1 MFTTKIDIKPSEFR
15 IDYSSKMV
23 TLGSCFSENIG
34 SKLKGAYFDIDV
46 NPFGVLFNPISIK
59 QSLELAVDGKM
70 FTEHDLFQHNSLWNS
85 FYHSSYFSDTDKDK
99 CLAKINSRLLNFA
112 TSIKSIDYLI
122 ITFGTAWV
130 YKHHSNG
137 KVVSNCHKLPASTFE
152 RYRLSAEEI
161 VEQYTDIIH
170 KLQLINPNIKFIFS
184 VSPVRHWKDGP
195 TENNI
200 SKGILLQAIQQLEKE
215 FNNVLYFPAFEI
227 VVDEL
232 RDYRFY
238 ASDMLHPS
246 ELAVDYIFSNFQNAF
261 FQSETVSVYNELVQ
275 YAKAIHHKPTHIDT
289 PEYEKFRVSIDAKRN
304 ELINKYSF
312 LKQRL

>member
-1 MFTTKIDIKPSEFR
+1 MFTTKIDIKPSEFH

-59 QSLELAVDGKM
+59 QSLELALVGKM

-85 FYHSSYFSDTDKDK
+85 FYHSSHFSDTDKDK
-99 CLAKINSRLLNFA
+99 CLAKINSRLLNFI

-130 YKHHSNG
+130 YKLSSTAN
-137 KVVSNCHKLPASTFE
+137 VVSNCHKLPASTFE

-170 KLQLINPNIKFIFS
+170 KLQLVNPNIKFIFS

-195 TENNI
+195 MENNI
-200 SKGILLQAIQQLEKE
+200 SKGILLQAIQLLEKE

-246 ELAVDYIFSNFQNAF
+246 ELAVDYIFSNFQYAF
-261 FQSETVSVYNELVQ
+261 FQSETASVYNELVQ
-275 YAKAIHHKPTHIDT
+275 YSKAIHHRPTHIDT
-289 PEYEKFRVSIDAKRN
+289 PEYDKFIASTETKRN
-304 ELINKYSF
+304 ELINKFSF

>member
-1 MFTTKIDIKPSEFR
+1 MFTTKIDINPSEFH
-15 IDYSSKMV
+15 IDYLSKIV

-34 SKLKGAYFDIDV
+34 SKLKTAYFDVDV

-59 QSLELAVDGKM
+59 QSIELALIGKQ

-85 FYHSSYFSDTDKDK
+85 FYHSSHFSDADIDK
-99 CLAKINSRLLNFA
+99 CLEKINSRLMHFA
-112 TSIKSIDYLI
+112 INIKSIDYLV

-161 VEQYTDIIH
+161 VMEYTELIR
-170 KLQLINPNIKFIFS
+170 KLQLIHPNLNIIFS

-200 SKGILLQAIQQLEKE
+200 SKGILLQAIQLLEKE
-215 FNNVLYFPAFEI
+215 CNHVSYFPAYEI

-246 ELAVDYIFSNFQNAF
+246 ELAVDYIFSNFKKTF
-261 FQSETVSVYNELVQ
+261 FQPETEAIYNELVN
-275 YAKAIHHKPTHIDT
+275 YSKAIHHKPTHIDT
-289 PEYEKFRVSIDAKRN
+289 PEYEKFMASIQTKRT

-312 LKQRL
+312 LKLRL